1 MNLCNPEISGE
12 MFGCFLRKLLNKKSL
27 LRSYDALNQSLWLP
41 QSGWVNPVRRYYLKI
56 NPNSIETLFEQ
67 IATAIDFPINPGYL
81 TKQRRSELWLRSS
94 AGRLMIRMLV
104 NRKLRD
110 TRTTHL
116 NGNFRAVLTT
126 PNGSAP
132 KAIVWF
138 CKLYECFSCF
148 QIERSLA

>member
-12 MFGCFLRKLLNKKSL
+12 MFECFSRKLLNNFLIRSL
-27 LRSYDALNQSLWLP
+27 FFVLMMPWLS

-67 IATAIDFPINPGYL
+67 IATAIDLPNPGYL

-94 AGRLMIRMLV
+94 GGRLMIRMRV

>member
-12 MFGCFLRKLLNKKSL
+12 MFGCFLRKLLNNFLIRSL
-27 LRSYDALNQSLWLP
+27 FFVLMMLWSP

-67 IATAIDFPINPGYL
+67 IATAIDFPNPGYL

-94 AGRLMIRMLV
+94 AGRLMIRRLV